1 MAWYNSL
8 RWRKTLLCLVYA
20 VIPCIFFNA
29 YPGFSYDV
37 LIGTE
42 KIGSFSH
49 FAGKRLCHTLNIH
62 GDGVTCRTIPT
73 QDYAVSLTNLQNGA
87 IDLALVNSKMI
98 HDAFNKLGLFKYM
111 DIQYDDMRLL
121 LPFYREPISFLVRRD
136 ADIQSLEDLN
146 GKRINGG
153 APQSIQSMVFEE
165 IMKSKGWGEETFSL
179 FQNLSPVNGQDFIAF
194 NNGNVQA
201 MIHVG
206 MHPDKK
212 LQKEL
217 GYSSSII
224 VGVSDPAITELAES
238 KSGFASGII
247 GAGTYPGV
255 SSDLQTLA
263 METLLITSAD
273 TDSETVAMILS
284 TLFDARKNL
293 QLAHPAFLKQKVDIE
308 VLNDSYLHPHPA
320 ATLFFQE
327 NLHRLY

>member
-1 MAWYNSL
+1 MAWYTSL
-8 RWRKTLLCLVYA
+8 RWRKKLFCFVYA
-20 VIPCIFFNA
+20 VISCFVFISTPS
-29 YPGFSYDV
+29 FSYEV

-42 KIGSFSH
+42 KTGSFSH

-62 GDGVTCRTIPT
+62 GSGVRCRTIPV
-73 QDYAVSLTNLQNGA
+73 QDYATSLTNLQNGA

-98 HDAFNKLGLFKYM
+98 HDAYNKLGMFKYM

-121 LPFYREPISFLVRRD
+121 LPFYREPISLLVRSD

-153 APQSIQSMVFEE
+153 APRSIQSMVFEE
-165 IMKSKGWGEETFSL
+165 IMKSKGWEADTFSL
-179 FQNLSPVNGQDFIAF
+179 YQNLSPVNGQDYLAF
-194 NNGNVQA
+194 NNGSVQA

-217 GYSSSII
+217 GYSSSMI
-224 VGVSDPAITELAES
+224 VGVNDPAITELAES
-238 KSGFASGII
+238 KSGFSQDTID
-247 GAGTYPGV
+247 AGTYPGV
-255 SSDLQTLA
+255 TNDLQTLA
-263 METLLITSAD
+263 METLLITSAEAEP
-273 TDSETVAMILS
+273 ETVSMVLS

-293 QLAHPAFLKQKVDIE
+293 QLAHPALLRQKIDIE
-308 VLNDSYLHPHPA
+308 VLNNSYLHPHPA